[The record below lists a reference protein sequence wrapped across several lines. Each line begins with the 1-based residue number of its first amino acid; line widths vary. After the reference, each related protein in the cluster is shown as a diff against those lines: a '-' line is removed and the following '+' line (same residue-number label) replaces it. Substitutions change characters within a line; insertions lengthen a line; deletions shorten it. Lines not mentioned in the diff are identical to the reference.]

1 MNLQTRRQN
10 ERGNILFLILL
21 AVVLFAA
28 LSYAVTQSMRGGGGN
43 AGSETNL
50 VNSAVLSQYPVGLR
64 AAILR
69 MIVDGTDVTTLNFDP
84 PSVFSTMTDAEK
96 ALGVFHPDGGGASF
110 GYIPTE
116 ALATPSST
124 ARWIFTRNFGIED
137 IGATAT
143 TSGDTGKDII
153 AIAPGISQ
161 SVCAK
166 INEELGVSSIPEV
179 STTLPLT
186 VAASTMQ
193 QVEEFT
199 YSQTSTVAEIADTG
213 ALIDGQ
219 PFLCV
224 DYTNGTGENY
234 AYYHVLVER

>member
-1 MNLQTRRQN
+1 MNLQKKHQSQK
-10 ERGNILFLILL
+10 GNILFLILL

-84 PSVFSTMTDAEK
+84 PSVFTTMTSGEQ
-96 ALGVFHPDGGGASF
+96 ALNVFHPDGGGASF
-110 GYIPTE
+110 GFIPSD
-116 ALATPSST
+116 ALLTPSST
-124 ARWIFTRNFGIED
+124 ARWVFTRNFGIEL
-137 IGATAT
+137 IGTTAT
-143 TSGDTGKDII
+143 TSGDAGKDII
-153 AIAPGISQ
+153 ALAPGLSSSICQ
-161 SVCAK
+161 A
-166 INEELGVSSIPEV
+166 INDELGIDSIPEV

-186 VAASTMQ
+186 IGTSTMQ
-193 QVEEFT
+193 QVEEFA

-213 ALIDGQ
+213 SVIDAQ

-224 DYTNGTGENY
+224 DADATGGTNYT
-234 AYYHVLVER
+234 YYHVLVER

>member
-1 MNLQTRRQN
+1 MELQTRRQS
-10 ERGNILFLILL
+10 EKGNILFLILL

-96 ALGVFHPDGGGASF
+96 ALGVFHPNGGGASF
-110 GYIPTE
+110 GFIPTD
-116 ALATPSST
+116 ALVTPSGT
-124 ARWIFTRNFGIED
+124 ARWVFTRNFGIED

-143 TSGDTGKDII
+143 TSGDVGKDIV

-161 SVCAK
+161 AICSK
-166 INEELGVSSIPEV
+166 INSELGVNSIPEV

-186 VAASTMQ
+186 VGATTMQ
-193 QVEEFT
+193 QVEEYT
-199 YSQTSTVAEIADTG
+199 YSQTSAVAEIADTAG
-213 ALIDGQ
+213 LIDGQ

-224 DYTNGTGENY
+224 DYSTSAELY

>member
-10 ERGNILFLILL
+10 EKGNILFLILL

-84 PSVFSTMTDAEK
+84 PSVFSTMTAGEQ
-96 ALGVFHPDGGGASF
+96 ALAVFHPDGGGASF
-110 GYIPTE
+110 GYIPTD
-116 ALATPSST
+116 ALLTPSST
-124 ARWIFTRNFGIED
+124 ARWVFTRNFGIED

-143 TSGDTGKDII
+143 GSGDVGKDII
-153 AIAPGISQ
+153 AIAPGVSAAI
-161 SVCAK
+161 CAK
-166 INEELGVSSIPEV
+166 INNELGVDSIPEV

-186 VAASTMQ
+186 VGATTMQ

-213 ALIDGQ
+213 SVIDGQ
-219 PFLCV
+219 PFLCI
-224 DYTNGTGENY
+224 DYSTTTDVY

>member
-1 MNLQTRRQN
+1 MKLQSRRQS
-10 ERGNILFLILL
+10 EKGNILFLILL

-43 AGSETNL
+43 AGSETSL
-50 VNSAVLSQYPVGLR
+50 VNSAVLSQYPVGVR

-84 PSVFSTMTDAEK
+84 PSVFSTMTDGEK
-96 ALGVFHPDGGGASF
+96 ALGVFHADGGGASF
-110 GYIPTE
+110 AYIPTD
-116 ALATPSST
+116 ALATLSST
-124 ARWIFTRNFGIED
+124 ARWVFTRNFGIED
-137 IGATAT
+137 IGNTAT
-143 TSGDTGKDII
+143 GSGDTGKDIV
-153 AIAPGISQ
+153 AIAPGISETL
-161 SVCAK
+161 CAK

-179 STTLPLT
+179 GTTLPLT
-186 VAASTMQ
+186 VDATTMQ

-199 YSQTSTVAEIADTG
+199 YSQTSTVAEIADSG
-213 ALIDGQ
+213 SVIDGN

-224 DYTNGTGENY
+224 DYSTSAELY